1 MVECELLKG
10 QALNQLIFV
19 LIDTWWNVN
28 FRLSDLQPGSA
39 PGFNRY
45 MVECELFIGPPP
57 FYVRKSFNRYMVE
70 CESYRSCSDFGKRRS
85 FNRYMVECEY
95 SSADVILFL

>member
-1 MVECELLKG
+1 MSSPYVLG
-10 QALNQLIFV
+10 NTAL
-19 LIDTWWNVN
+19 
-28 FRLSDLQPGSA
+28 G
-39 PGFNRY
+39 
-45 MVECELFIGPPP
+45 
-57 FYVRKSFNRYMVE
+57 FNRYMVE